1 MAVLFITCGVPG
13 AGKTTVAK
21 RLEREHHALRLT
33 PDEWLRELFPQEKT
47 GVGAAIRA
55 AIEELHWSTA
65 LRALEIGCNV
75 VLDYG
80 LWGRSERDRFRS
92 EARALG
98 AQVVLCFLD
107 PPREELIRRLAA
119 RNADLPAGTFHIA
132 EQKLE
137 DALATLQ
144 RPTPEEL
151 ALFDQLPPD
160 ASIEPPTLHPRH
172 EADDVRERRTAEAI
186 DRLVV
191 VGNDDE
197 VVRRSNQPLK
207 KD

>member
-33 PDEWLRELFPQEKT
+33 PDDWLRELFPGQRS
-47 GVGAAIRA
+47 GVGASTRA
-55 AIEELHWSTA
+55 AIEALHWSMA
-65 LRALEIGCNV
+65 RRALEIGCNV

-80 LWGRSERDRFRS
+80 LWGRSERDHFRS
-92 EARALG
+92 EAQALG
-98 AQVVLCFLD
+98 ARVVLSFLD
-107 PPREELIRRLAA
+107 PPREELIRRLAL

-137 DALATLQ
+137 EALATFQ

-151 ALFDQLPPD
+151 ALFDQP
-160 ASIEPPTLHPRH
+160 PPTH
-172 EADDVRERRTAEAI
+172 
-186 DRLVV
+186 
-191 VGNDDE
+191 
-197 VVRRSNQPLK
+197 S
-207 KD
+207 

>member
-21 RLEREHHALRLT
+21 HLERQHRALRLT
-33 PDEWLRELFPQEKT
+33 PDDWLRELFPDQPT
-47 GVGAAIRA
+47 GVGVATRA
-55 AIEELHWSTA
+55 SIEELHWSMA

-92 EARALG
+92 EAQALG
-98 AQVVLCFLD
+98 AQVILYFLD
-107 PPREELIRRLAA
+107 PPREEVIRRLAL
-119 RNADLPAGTFHIA
+119 RNADLPDGTFHIA

-137 DALATLQ
+137 EALATFQ

-151 ALFDQLPPD
+151 ALFDRLPPD
-160 ASIEPPTLHPRH
+160 A
-172 EADDVRERRTAEAI
+172 
-186 DRLVV
+186 
-191 VGNDDE
+191 
-197 VVRRSNQPLK
+197 
-207 KD
+207 